1 MERKK
6 LSLAEKERYNRHI
19 ILDEINEKGQEKIK
33 NAKVL
38 VVGAGGLGSPVLRY
52 LTAAGVGTIGIV
64 DNDIVSESNLQ
75 RQILYDTTDVGISK
89 AQVAKQK
96 LGLLN
101 PHTTFEVFE
110 TRFEKDN
117 GEEIASNFDIIVD
130 CTDNYEARYT
140 INAISKKLKRP
151 MVYGS
156 IFKFEGQLSV
166 FNYKNGPSYDMLFPE
181 APPVNTKPDALGVMG
196 VLPGVL
202 GTLQATEVIKI
213 ILDLGECM
221 SGKLL
226 VVNLLKNDFTVFN
239 IG

>member
-140 INAISKKLKRP
+140 INANRH
-151 MVYGS
+151 V
-156 IFKFEGQLSV
+156 
-166 FNYKNGPSYDMLFPE
+166 NYRTRN
-181 APPVNTKPDALGVMG
+181 
-196 VLPGVL
+196 
-202 GTLQATEVIKI
+202 
-213 ILDLGECM
+213 
-221 SGKLL
+221 
-226 VVNLLKNDFTVFN
+226 
-239 IG
+239 